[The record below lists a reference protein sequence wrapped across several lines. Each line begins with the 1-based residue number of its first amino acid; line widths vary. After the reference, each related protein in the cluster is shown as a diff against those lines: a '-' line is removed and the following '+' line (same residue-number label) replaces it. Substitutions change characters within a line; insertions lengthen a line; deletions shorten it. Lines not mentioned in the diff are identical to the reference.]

1 MPNISQVPSHQH
13 LSMYISPL
21 NRFSNT
27 NYKVEDVNM
36 CGSSFLER
44 VPKDK
49 PLSKDRQEKMQ
60 RSSSD
65 VIYER
70 EIGFNLFLNDFGG

>member
-1 MPNISQVPSHQH
+1 M
-13 LSMYISPL
+13 SMYISSL

-49 PLSKDRQEKMQ
+49 PLSDRQEKMQ